1 MTDLWSSPGR
11 GSALTWR
18 IVAGVLVILLIGGT
32 AVALLAGRNG
42 SQGPSAASA
51 GDPEPLIDPSRIIS
65 GGPPPDGI
73 PPIDEP
79 KFEEVA
85 DVGWLAAREPV
96 VAVEVDGDARA
107 YPLQVLTWHEIV
119 NDTVAGTPLAVT
131 FCPLCNTAYA
141 FVRPEVDGEV
151 TTFGTS
157 GKLYN
162 SNLVMYDRATDS
174 YWPQA
179 MGQAV
184 VGPLTGTEL
193 ERVPAQIVSWEDIK
207 SNFPEARVLARDTG
221 FERPYG
227 ENPYVGYDDVDNP
240 PFLFDGEVDGRL
252 APVERV
258 LGVEHAGEVMAFPYF
273 RLQEAAAGEWSASN
287 AKLGGDPLVVLW
299 KKGTT
304 SALDAQQIASSRDV
318 GAAAAFS
325 RRVEGRVLTFEPTPS
340 GVGDRETGSEWNLF
354 GEATSG
360 PLEGARLEHLDAH
373 DSFWFDWAAFHPDTL
388 IWPTDN

>member
-1 MTDLWSSPGR
+1 MTDLWSSPR
-11 GSALTWR
+11 REHALTWR
-18 IVAGVLVILLIGGT
+18 IAAVALVVLLAAGT
-32 AVALLAGRNG
+32 AVALLAGRDG
-42 SQGPSAASA
+42 SQVRSPAAS
-51 GDPEPLIDPSRIIS
+51 GDPQPLIDTSRIIS

-79 KFEEVA
+79 KFENVA
-85 DVGWLAAREPV
+85 DVGWLTAREPV
-96 VAVEVDGDARA
+96 VAVEVAEDARA

-119 NDTVAGTPLAVT
+119 NDTVGDVPLSVT

-157 GKLYN
+157 GKLFN
-162 SNLVMYDRATDS
+162 SNLVMYDRATES

-193 ERVPAQIVSWEDIK
+193 ERVPAQIVSWEDFK
-207 SNFPEARVLARDTG
+207 SNFPDAKVLSRETG

-240 PFLFDGEVDGRL
+240 PFLFDGEADGRL

-258 LGVEHAGEVMAFPYF
+258 LGVEHADEVMAFPYF
-273 RLQEAAAGEWSASN
+273 RLQETAAGEWSAAN
-287 AKLGGDPLVVLW
+287 TELGGEPLVVLW

-325 RRVEGRVLTFEPTPS
+325 RRVEGRVLTFKSSAS
-340 GVGDRETGSEWNLF
+340 GIVDRETGSRWNLF

-360 PLEGARLEHLDAH
+360 ALEGTRLEHLDAH

-388 IWPTDN
+388 IWSADS